1 MILLTPIEEVKTD
14 KNVRFYCYMKEN
26 TKKNIYDT
34 LDLKC
39 IENNNTF
46 IVDKK
51 YDYIICIGTEE
62 DDVLTVNKQAI
73 YSLCHSAIPRN
84 R

>member
-1 MILLTPIEEVKTD
+1 MAQDVLEHFPNAVSIEKNYLSNIVQKVEVNYIDTKDNKFKMILLTPIEEVKTD

-39 IENNNTF
+39 IENN
-46 IVDKK
+46 
-51 YDYIICIGTEE
+51 
-62 DDVLTVNKQAI
+62 
-73 YSLCHSAIPRN
+73 
-84 R
+84 